1 MVRGGFFTT
10 SASWEAP
17 NIELDMEGELKKCRE
32 RTGGDI
38 SEEQTSFDEQLG
50 MNVYIN
56 PLANGISYMAGEQ
69 AGCFN

>member
-1 MVRGGFFTT
+1 M
-10 SASWEAP
+10 
-17 NIELDMEGELKKCRE
+17 ELDMEGELKKCRE